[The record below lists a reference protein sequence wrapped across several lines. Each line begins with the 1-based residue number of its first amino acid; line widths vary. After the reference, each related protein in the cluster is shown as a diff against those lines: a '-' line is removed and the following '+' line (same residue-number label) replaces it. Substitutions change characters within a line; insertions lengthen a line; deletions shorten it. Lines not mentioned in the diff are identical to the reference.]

1 MDENMSIEQLDKN
14 IEQLEKEIRDNRK
27 EIRDKKEEIRDINTK
42 RNIVRNR
49 TLAQI
54 VEKIIEKIVED
65 KLYKNEDP
73 KKRHILTTVD
83 PNMVLEGVVLTNY
96 KIIEEYLA
104 ITEIE
109 DNDSDV
115 LSITL
120 NIKYDKELREI
131 MDQNWD
137 TIGRNQDGN
146 YS

>member
-14 IEQLEKEIRDNRK
+14 IEQLEKEIRNNRK
-27 EIRDKKEEIRDINTK
+27 EIRDKKEEIRNINTK

-73 KKRHILTTVD
+73 KKRHILTIVD
-83 PNMVLEGVVLTNY
+83 PNMVLEGVVLTNS
-96 KIIEEYLA
+96 KIVEDYLET
-104 ITEIE
+104 TEIG

-137 TIGRNQDGN
+137 TIGKHQDGN

>member
-115 LSITL
+115 LSNTL